1 MSDIRLQNAMLE
13 KDKILVAT
21 ESETPME
28 EYIEKPT
35 GGFDKAATASSS
47 DKKRRTNM
55 ACTNCRQR
63 HIKCDGM
70 GEPCTRC
77 LNLKQNCIYLEA
89 ERKVVI
95 SVKYL
100 DKLQNLI
107 SKLKVENANLRT
119 LKKTTK
125 KEPMPES
132 SQSKTASSYSSDDE
146 GDEPLELVLE
156 HDSGNAPTTNAA
168 TTIHKRQDT
177 EQPVANLNQKETAE
191 PHFNKEFASENHILD
206 DHGLATHESA
216 GQHDNKSSSSKAHD
230 SSTGN
235 EKKNQEVIPPFLE
248 QYGRLIHSRTGERLY
263 IGSSSMTLFGLEIG
277 RLVAPMLSNKATEG
291 PGAADAS
298 PVSESPQNKAE
309 TETILEKEGN
319 AYRIMLGKTHSRPGI
334 NVNFTLPSYSYAM
347 LLVDSFISYNDGC
360 FYFFNEGLVKEN
372 LRRIYNDETNT
383 GFKLDYGIES
393 LNTSP
398 QNESTL
404 ETIWFCKLLLVFATG
419 EMYLGT
425 ANYLNGYKLSEKP
438 RRKKQKLNR
447 HHTLASQ
454 SLPSGTTADAQ
465 NSNTETNYGSNPQN
479 PKKKSKPNY
488 TGTKLPGSGFFNQ
501 ASELFTGL
509 FASGSIDNC
518 IREGGIEVLLLYAFY
533 LQVADCTAASYFYF
547 GIALRASLLVG
558 LHVDIGK
565 ETLNRF
571 ELEHRRRLW
580 WTVYMYE
587 RMLASKAG
595 LPLSLTDEDI
605 STELPSDFDMSQ
617 PAPGCENYIFPEAEF
632 ISNCVKITQI
642 NANILRKLYTRHPS
656 SNILPVVHE
665 MVVALLK
672 WKKALPH
679 DINCDYSQPELT
691 ISRLVVNMMTE
702 YFQGINLA
710 VRPLLFHF
718 VLLNLKSTNP
728 KEGKY
733 LDLSKY
739 SSVVL
744 ALLNASFQA
753 SINTVRSLWAL
764 VPENMVAMFGY
775 MDREYLF
782 NSTATLVLFNATFGV
797 YDTTNEHLDHA
808 LTLFTKMRNLGNHP
822 ATLRREQILRLIS
835 ILDFNGSMSGL
846 LKKHNDNLNP
856 PSSSANLDKSFGHNV
871 TVAKVGDTE
880 QTSLNINPNAN
891 TKTNASEHVSG
902 DLKSTP
908 ISEKEQQES
917 HFAPAHTVK
926 PPSLSQPTL
935 EEVPAIHE
943 SPSLEQPFKKP
954 QEISNPAS
962 SKHVTLFNP
971 LYSLTSKPSQA
982 SPLNEPLD
990 SETALLTNSGGS
1002 QRKKEQ
1008 QDLHRAQSRTPHH
1021 TLQHTQAHHQNDHQ
1035 FNLQQNPN
1043 QDVVHH
1049 HQILFMDSLAS
1060 ILDRPRPQHEINTGL
1075 FSPSLSS
1082 IFNQID
1088 DIPEFEQL
1096 SSTSNDMELWKD
1108 VTNQAAWLQNDM
1120 GDEFEF
1126 LLDKSDKH

>member
-1 MSDIRLQNAMLE
+1 MSDKQKAA
-13 KDKILVAT
+13 VAGV
-21 ESETPME
+21 SAPPME
-28 EYIEKPT
+28 DQSEGPIAALDKPVT
-35 GGFDKAATASSS
+35 GSG

-70 GEPCTRC
+70 GEPCSRC
-77 LNLKQNCIYLEA
+77 LNLKQNCVYLET

-119 LKKTTK
+119 LNKSAKKDFSL
-125 KEPMPES
+125 EN
-132 SQSKTASSYSSDDE
+132 SQGKNAQSGSSDE
-146 GDEPLELVLE
+146 EMEVPLEVIME
-156 HDSGNAPTTNAA
+156 NDQGTRSTTNS
-168 TTIHKRQDT
+168 TMIDHYGKNTIESGFNDDTRNTEVKR
-177 EQPVANLNQKETAE
+177 ESNYK
-191 PHFNKEFASENHILD
+191 KRGLD
-206 DHGLATHESA
+206 DHHFSTDA
-216 GQHDNKSSSSKAHD
+216 GNINQDDGTKSTQTRND
-230 SSTGN
+230 SSAN
-235 EKKNQEVIPPFLE
+235 DRKSQEVIPPFLE

-277 RLVAPMLSNKATEG
+277 RLVAPMLSNNG
-291 PGAADAS
+291 PNEPDGTTAS
-298 PVSESPQNKAE
+298 SSSELPHNKAE
-309 TETILEKEGN
+309 NETILEKEGN

-347 LLVDSFISYNDGC
+347 LLVDSFVSYNDGC

-372 LRRIYNDETNT
+372 LRRIYNDDTNA
-383 GFKLDYGIES
+383 GFKLDYGIQS
-393 LNTSP
+393 LNNSP

-447 HHTLASQ
+447 HHDASASSSSQ
-454 SLPSGTTADAQ
+454 NTTTESGTL
-465 NSNTETNYGSNPQN
+465 NNENTSATNTQST
-479 PKKKSKPNY
+479 KKRSKPNY

-547 GIALRASLLVG
+547 GIALRASLLLG

-565 ETLNRF
+565 DSLNRF

-605 STELPSDFDMSQ
+605 STELPSDFDMSH
-617 PAPGCENYIFPEAEF
+617 PDPGCENYIFPEAEF

-672 WKKALPH
+672 WKKALPQ

-718 VLLNLKSTNP
+718 VLLNLKSSNP

-797 YDTTNEHLDHA
+797 YDATNEHLDHA

-835 ILDFNGSMSGL
+835 ILDFSGAMSGL
-846 LKKHNDNLNP
+846 LEKHNDKLIP
-856 PSSSANLDKSFGHNV
+856 PTSSANLDKSFGHNV
-871 TVAKVGDTE
+871 TVAKAGTTDKANLKMNSSARNIDMADTNGRSTKNNNE
-880 QTSLNINPNAN
+880 RENTQELLSVHMNAN
-891 TKTNASEHVSG
+891 PPALPHDLPGFTQVASQS
-902 DLKSTP
+902 
-908 ISEKEQQES
+908 
-917 HFAPAHTVK
+917 AA
-926 PPSLSQPTL
+926 
-935 EEVPAIHE
+935 
-943 SPSLEQPFKKP
+943 LEQKFKKP
-954 QEISNPAS
+954 QEISNAGI
-962 SKHVTLFNP
+962 SKYISLFSP
-971 LYSLTSKPSQA
+971 LQSLTPKTTSLQSSGETVEHGSTSFQNNVDTQHQ
-982 SPLNEPLD
+982 NELY
-990 SETALLTNSGGS
+990 N
-1002 QRKKEQ
+1002 
-1008 QDLHRAQSRTPHH
+1008 
-1021 TLQHTQAHHQNDHQ
+1021 HTQKVQHQDQNH
-1035 FNLQQNPN
+1035 NPYNQQHPPN
-1043 QDVVHH
+1043 QDSLHPSPS
-1049 HQILFMDSLAS
+1049 LFMDSLAS
-1060 ILDRPRPQHEINTGL
+1060 ILDRSRPQHEINSGL

-1096 SSTSNDMELWKD
+1096 SSTSNDKELWKD
-1108 VTNQAAWLQNDM
+1108 VTTQAAWLQNDM

-1126 LLDKSDKH
+1126 LLDKNDKN

>member
-1 MSDIRLQNAMLE
+1 MLE
-13 KDKILVAT
+13 KDKILVAAD
-21 ESETPME
+21 SEAPME

-35 GGFDKAATASSS
+35 GGFDKAAMVSSS

-70 GEPCTRC
+70 GEPCSRC
-77 LNLKQNCIYLEA
+77 LNLTQNCVYLEA

-107 SKLKVENANLRT
+107 SKLKVENANLRS
-119 LKKTTK
+119 LKKATK
-125 KEPMPES
+125 KDSLPES
-132 SQSKTASSYSSDDE
+132 SHSKTASSYSSDDE
-146 GDEPLELVLE
+146 AEEPLELVIE
-156 HDSGNAPTTNAA
+156 HNDGNAPTTNAA
-168 TTIHKRQDT
+168 TTIHNKQNAEHDILKVNPKD
-177 EQPVANLNQKETAE
+177 EAE
-191 PHFNKEFASENHILD
+191 PHLKKDFCQDNILH
-206 DHGLATHESA
+206 DHGLTTHESIR
-216 GQHDNKSSSSKAHD
+216 QHGNKTSNLKENESSIS
-230 SSTGN
+230 N
-235 EKKNQEVIPPFLE
+235 EKKSQEVIPPFLE

-277 RLVAPMLSNKATEG
+277 RLVAPMLSNKDADG
-291 PGAADAS
+291 PDAAGGS
-298 PVSESPQNKAE
+298 PVSESPQSKAE

-372 LRRIYNDETNT
+372 LRRIYNDDTNA

-438 RRKKQKLNR
+438 RRKKQKLN
-447 HHTLASQ
+447 HHHNLASQ
-454 SLPSGTTADAQ
+454 SLSSGATAETRNTDT
-465 NSNTETNYGSNPQN
+465 NSGSNSQN
-479 PKKKSKPNY
+479 TKKKSKPSY

-642 NANILRKLYTRHPS
+642 NSNILRKLYTRHPS

-728 KEGKY
+728 KKGKY

-797 YDTTNEHLDHA
+797 YDATNEHLDHA

-846 LKKHNDNLNP
+846 IKKHNDNLNP
-856 PSSSANLDKSFGHNV
+856 PTSSANLDKSFGHNV
-871 TVAKVGDTE
+871 TVANAGDT
-880 QTSLNINPNAN
+880 QKTSLNIIPNAN
-891 TKTNASEHVSG
+891 TKTNVTVQGGENLESSF
-902 DLKSTP
+902 P
-908 ISEKEQQES
+908 NEKEQQES
-917 HFAPAHTVK
+917 NVVPVQVVQ
-926 PPSLSQPTL
+926 PPSLSQSARGVIPTVN
-935 EEVPAIHE
+935 ET
-943 SPSLEQPFKKP
+943 PSLEQPFKKP
-954 QEISNPAS
+954 HEMSNPES
-962 SKHVTLFNP
+962 SKHVTLFSP
-971 LYSLTSKPSQA
+971 LYSLTPKPSQA
-982 SPLNEPLD
+982 SPLNQPLD
-990 SETALLTNSGGS
+990 PEATSLESSGDS
-1002 QRKKEQ
+1002 RHNTQQQNQQRIQ
-1008 QDLHRAQSRTPHH
+1008 HRNPHH
-1021 TLQHTQAHHQNDHQ
+1021 ILSHTRSQHQDHHH
-1035 FNLQQNPN
+1035 FNLQQNPQN
-1043 QDVVHH
+1043 QDAVRQ
-1049 HQILFMDSLAS
+1049 HQNLFIDSLAS
-1060 ILDRPRPQHEINTGL
+1060 ILDRSRPQQHEINTGL

-1126 LLDKSDKH
+1126 LLDKTDKH

>member
-1 MSDIRLQNAMLE
+1 
-13 KDKILVAT
+13 
-21 ESETPME
+21 
-28 EYIEKPT
+28 
-35 GGFDKAATASSS
+35 
-47 DKKRRTNM
+47 M

-156 HDSGNAPTTNAA
+156 HDSGNAPATNAA

-191 PHFNKEFASENHILD
+191 PHFNKEFTSENHILD

-372 LRRIYNDETNT
+372 LRRIYNDETDT

-419 EMYLGT
+419 EI
-425 ANYLNGYKLSEKP
+425 
-438 RRKKQKLNR
+438 
-447 HHTLASQ
+447 
-454 SLPSGTTADAQ
+454 
-465 NSNTETNYGSNPQN
+465 NPQN
-479 PKKKSKPNY
+479 PKKKNKPNY

-797 YDTTNEHLDHA
+797 YDATNEHLDHA

-856 PSSSANLDKSFGHNV
+856 PS
-871 TVAKVGDTE
+871 
-880 QTSLNINPNAN
+880 
-891 TKTNASEHVSG
+891 
-902 DLKSTP
+902 
-908 ISEKEQQES
+908 
-917 HFAPAHTVK
+917 
-926 PPSLSQPTL
+926 
-935 EEVPAIHE
+935 
-943 SPSLEQPFKKP
+943 
-954 QEISNPAS
+954 
-962 SKHVTLFNP
+962 
-971 LYSLTSKPSQA
+971 
-982 SPLNEPLD
+982 
-990 SETALLTNSGGS
+990 
-1002 QRKKEQ
+1002 
-1008 QDLHRAQSRTPHH
+1008 SRTPHH